1 MLWTVNSSSPQFL
14 RNVPLQYSTGTL
26 VGILASVLILVYIM
40 SRLVPGKVFIVLF
53 GLHHYHHVHNFCC
66 WCTYFN
72 LCIVACGSCC
82 MLRANMWLVLTAL
95 SLSLHSPLSSFTSP
109 HPPSQTPP
117 SASLLQKVGAYAFL
131 VVGWSSL
138 AWFGSMFWNTLL
150 DQMLENWQFSLSY
163 FAVTGL
169 LSFAYFYWRGP
180 ISNPRSLDVLQWMLQ
195 VVGLL
200 LVCWSFQSSILS
212 VLAVIL
218 LLLVY
223 KFPPSVK
230 DYLAF
235 KW

>member
-1 MLWTVNSSSPQFL
+1 MVSAHCTLTLLVPTTLFLHLPPPSLPNSSIRFSP
-14 RNVPLQYSTGTL
+14 
-26 VGILASVLILVYIM
+26 
-40 SRLVPGKVFIVLF
+40 
-53 GLHHYHHVHNFCC
+53 
-66 WCTYFN
+66 
-72 LCIVACGSCC
+72 
-82 MLRANMWLVLTAL
+82 
-95 SLSLHSPLSSFTSP
+95 
-109 HPPSQTPP
+109 
-117 SASLLQKVGAYAFL
+117 QKVGAYAFL

-138 AWFGSMFWNTLL
+138 AWFGSVFWNTLL
-150 DQMLENWQFSLSY
+150 DQMLQNWQFSLSY

-195 VVGLL
+195 VVALL

-223 KFPPSVK
+223 KFPLSVK